1 MSVGFCEKCRWGS
14 VKSVGGKGGIIQ
26 TLGVT
31 YRHFKVK
38 GNVSI
43 SVSVPGLFGRS
54 GFESPAPN

>member
-1 MSVGFCEKCRWGS
+1 M
-14 VKSVGGKGGIIQ
+14 KSVGGKGGRIQ